1 MKTCED
7 RLHLAGDGLKVQC
20 SRETEGQIEG
30 QFDYARLRLSAEL
43 LSCGRVGHL
52 AWRSFGAVRYG
63 RLLTC
68 QSQSISKDGGGGG

>member
-30 QFDYARLRLSAEL
+30 QFDYARLRLGL
-43 LSCGRVGHL
+43 LVPGIVYL
-52 AWRSFGAVRYG
+52 IQ
-63 RLLTC
+63 L
-68 QSQSISKDGGGGG
+68 